1 MGGRRWLGPIGG
13 ALLALFISASCAL
26 DRSAADYGF
35 SPTPD
40 YELGGQTGSLVPGC
54 GVAPLSAGG
63 LSVPEGNALA
73 ILYARDCPAG
83 ISSEQLALEGMA
95 EVRLELVPLDGESV
109 FLVRAVEGLSDG
121 DYRLS
126 VGAGPASELRVG
138 AEVEPP
144 SPFGTLLP
152 PQEDPDCGERIRF
165 ELKLENA
172 ALAYAPL
179 ARFGLRIDGGDEQ
192 LWVDYGALPIE
203 SDAGGS
209 QGVLELPRCGPQG
222 CLAAGAHRLRLS
234 VQVAGEIRQPDPIEL
249 AFELHCPAPDASTPE
264 EPDTG
269 GRCALTAPAR
279 GATRPTL
286 GLLSCLLCCRWRRR
300 ARPGCR
306 SF

>member
-13 ALLALFISASCAL
+13 AVLALLISSSCA
-26 DRSAADYGF
+26 DERQGDYGF
-35 SPTPD
+35 LPPPD

-73 ILYARDCPAG
+73 ILYAQDCPAG
-83 ISSEQLALEGMA
+83 LSSEQLALQGLA

-144 SPFGTLLP
+144 SRFGTLQP

-165 ELKLENA
+165 ELQLEDA

-179 ARFGLRIDGGDEQ
+179 SRFGLRIDGGDEQ
-192 LWVDYGALPIE
+192 IWVDYGALPIE
-203 SDAGGS
+203 SDAEGS
-209 QGVLELPRCGPQG
+209 RGVLELPRCGAQG
-222 CLAAGAHRLRLS
+222 CLEAGAHRLRLS
-234 VQVAGEIRQPDPIEL
+234 VQVAGEIRQPDAIEL
-249 AFELHCPAPDASTPE
+249 AFELQCPAPDSGSTPG
-264 EPDTG
+264 EPDSG
-269 GRCALTAPAR
+269 SRCAFAAPAQ
-279 GATRPTL
+279 GAKRTTL
-286 GLLSCLLCCRWRRR
+286 GLLLCLLGCTLRRR
-300 ARPGCR
+300 ARPACR
-306 SF
+306 PF